1 MKHIKIPVYNQ
12 DLYIFDNYDDP
23 DRYAIVESAPLSLR
37 YNKESWCLSILAHEC
52 VHVVNFM
59 LANIGQGMP
68 QRDCQGYYDDEFYS
82 YLYAAVYELVF
93 NKTKKDLK
101 EFRKEP
107 KKKCRKSNTLKHLG
121 VETAEHLSPS
131 SIN

>member
-37 YNKESWCLSILAHEC
+37 YNKDSWCLSILAHEC

-82 YLYAAVYELVF
+82 YLYAAVYELIF
-93 NKTKKDLK
+93 NKTKNDLK

-107 KKKCRKSNTLKHLG
+107 KKKCRKSNTLKRPG
-121 VETAEHLSPS
+121 AVIVEPSNLS

>member
-12 DLYIFDNYDDP
+12 DLYIFDNYEDP

-68 QRDCQGYYDDEFYS
+68 SRDMQGYYDDEFYS
-82 YLYAAVYELVF
+82 YLYATVYEMVL

-101 EFRKEP
+101 EFKVNKKG
-107 KKKCRKSNTLKHLG
+107 KKKK
-121 VETAEHLSPS
+121 
-131 SIN
+131 